1 MSHCRKNSVRDKVIS
16 NKVDVFREIHPTD
29 RMQSV
34 SKGKSG
40 RPWEKQ
46 TLWTECGPSQ
56 KTRDDPHS
64 FFFASFGGKIYME
77 LTIFNIFKCS
87 VALVCSHFCVTISII
102 GL

>member
-56 KTRDDPHS
+56 KTRDDPRS
-64 FFFASFGGKIYME
+64 FSFLLLLVVKYTWNLPS
-77 LTIFNIFKCS
+77 LTFLS
-87 VALVCSHFCVTISII
+87 VRWH
-102 GL
+102 